1 MKPADFTLFDGGLT
15 DKNIP
20 GVTNRVAVADNVLI
34 DGDKKLYSRDG
45 LDIFSSTAYQLSA
58 AERVARLVSFNADS
72 ELLAF
77 QNKKANIIDATGAW
91 AEVTGPNS
99 LSAFP
104 WNGAASLVEV
114 DQWNKHLYAATST
127 PVITG
132 TVTIASPGV
141 WTAAAHGLPNGASV
155 LLSTTGALPT
165 GLAVGT
171 TYYVVS
177 TATNTFQLSATSG
190 GSAINTSGSQAG
202 VHTILATNSP
212 PIKMYRDAAGTMQ
225 LRTAG
230 LPIFGAYTAG
240 IADLTPTDGG
250 LALAISLA
258 NDLRTQMIAHYGS
271 NGAAAGTVETVSTK
285 AHVTHADLTAQASA
299 VTASTAATNLAT
311 LITLLNVLRTQY
323 TSHVSDAQK
332 QQPNT
337 MTASTVLQRNY
348 HVKPAAVTDYY
359 WLHNPPNQPSLQPS
373 YAWFHFLNLSVED
386 PLFSVPTD
394 AKIAVVLQ
402 YLNDLRDKWNWHQ
415 YSTLTHFNAWRYKGS
430 ESYTQLGVHATA
442 LARVEPYSWAKITP
456 PLSPL
461 VQYVQDLKTEFD
473 AHRGSD
479 MHHQLDTVTAI
490 PAGIDSTPDD
500 IWECVTLLG
509 WLAHA
514 IQLHSGDAITPSSQ
528 VKADSTSGSNV
539 LSSGTSP
546 TTNSLRDFW
555 CIPLVGSG
563 VSPFSWKLDFTRM
576 PRLTSY
582 RVTANTSAVSI
593 TCASNFGVTD
603 ANIQYL
609 FTASQYHL
617 SGATTI
623 TGFTGTGAAALSDRF
638 NAIDYRLLSSAEL
651 DRLATLAETVAATLK
666 THALVGLEP
675 FEAAE
680 FAAYNQYSVY
690 GGLQYTRYKNTSG
703 FGEFAF
709 TAALGTSVLTHM
721 HPSVEPILETA
732 SNSGAIFYPV
742 SAASGSGFPETHF
755 TDTVPEGVSI
765 NYRMLFKYSYSVG
778 SVAFE
783 DRSTPSTPI
792 NVLGYA
798 NRAAGGSTEKG
809 KFSTELSNIY
819 VFANAANQNYAIA
832 DTTNWRKEIYR
843 TIDSGQLYYRVDVNA
858 VVGDI
863 SNATTTFSD
872 YSQDTYLVDQLGL
885 YTNGGV
891 VENDAPPLATALC
904 EFNDTVYY
912 VKGNRLYQSVQG
924 DPDSVPGDFFVQ
936 FPEDLIGVAATKSN
950 VVAFS
955 VDKVWRISGAR
966 DEFGQGEI
974 LKDVI
979 FNRTG
984 AISAA
989 SIVRADNGIFF
1000 AGKDGFYFTDGYQC
1014 MRVTDLED
1022 TFRRYTDSSSK
1033 RSRVSGSYDNV
1044 SKRVYW
1050 TVQTDS
1056 GSSPNSIW
1064 VLDLQFGI
1072 KADSTPITTFSA
1084 LYGFNPTAL
1093 TFHSGILHYG
1103 DADGYTWKQTL
1114 DRAIDLHKDT
1124 AVAATSWSAATI
1136 VWDVKS
1142 CHHDYG
1148 TAALRK
1154 YYTRVAAQFEQVD
1167 TNLSVQINSD
1177 ADKGRS
1183 ISSLPVIRSRKLAT
1197 AAGYG
1202 DSKFDWIGDIYT
1214 TKPGD
1219 TIDEFRWFKGDGFLR
1234 SNFRAVQFTNAYTVI
1249 ANSTEMGT
1257 LTIGNVAG
1265 LVWSATLVSLVLTR
1279 KWPLYSVDYYLRVA
1293 GVDYPVTVRSSDSVI
1308 RFDSTGLTSPAT
1320 GAPASWELWGKPKGE
1335 RMRLISYTVLYD
1347 LNDDQQTDY
1356 KGDVTSGGTNA

>member
-230 LPIFGAYTAG
+230 LPAFGVYTAG
-240 IADLTPTDGG
+240 VADLTPADGG
-250 LALAISLA
+250 LALGIALA
-258 NDLRTQMIAHYGS
+258 NDLRTQMIAHFGS
-271 NGAAAGTVETVSTK
+271 NGATAGTVETTIGN
-285 AHVTHADLTAQASA
+285 AHITHADLTTQASA
-299 VTASTAATNLAT
+299 VTASTAATTLAT

-323 TSHVSDAQK
+323 TNHVSDAQK

-337 MTASTVLQRNY
+337 MSASTPLERDY

-359 WLHNPPNQPSLQPS
+359 WLHNPPTNQALQPS

-386 PLFSVPTD
+386 DTFSLPSD
-394 AKIAVVLQ
+394 AKIAVVIQ

-415 YSTLTHFNAWRYKGS
+415 YATLTHFNAWRYRGS
-430 ESYTQLGVHATA
+430 ESYTHLGSYATA

-456 PLSPL
+456 PMSPL
-461 VQYVQDLKTEFD
+461 VQYIQDLKTEFD
-473 AHRGSD
+473 AHRASD
-479 MHHQLDTVTAI
+479 MHHQLDTVTAV
-490 PAGIDSTPDD
+490 PSGIDSTPDD
-500 IWECVTLLG
+500 LWEAVTLLG
-509 WLAHA
+509 WLAHS
-514 IQLHSGDAITPSSQ
+514 IQLHAGDAIWPSQQ
-528 VKADSTSGSNV
+528 VGLNSTSGSAV
-539 LSSGTSP
+539 LAGTP
-546 TTNSLRDFW
+546 VPATGTMVDLW
-555 CIPLVGSG
+555 CIPLIGAGST
-563 VSPFSWKLDFTRM
+563 PFTWSLDFTLM

-582 RVTANTSAVSI
+582 RVTANVLDTSV
-593 TCASNFGVTD
+593 TCANTFGSSLASRQFV
-603 ANIQYL
+603 
-609 FTASQYHL
+609 FTPSQYHL
-617 SGATTI
+617 SGSTTV
-623 TGFTGTGAAALSDRF
+623 TGFTGTGANALSERF
-638 NAIDYRLLSSAEL
+638 NTLDYRFLSSAEL
-651 DRLATLAETVAATLK
+651 DLLADLAGDIATTLK
-666 THALVGLEP
+666 DHAL
-675 FEAAE
+675 FETEVFETAE
-680 FAAYNQYSVY
+680 FTAYNRYSIYY
-690 GGLQYTRYKNTSG
+690 GRRYQRYKNTSG
-703 FGEFAF
+703 FGDFAF
-709 TAALGTSVLTHM
+709 TAATGTNILTHM
-721 HPSVEPILETA
+721 HSSLEPTLNTQNTGALFYPFSA
-732 SNSGAIFYPV
+732 SANSGFA
-742 SAASGSGFPETHF
+742 ETHF
-755 TDTVPEGVSI
+755 TDTVPEAVSL
-765 NYRMLFKYSYSVG
+765 NYRMCFRYDYAVG
-778 SVAFE
+778 AVSFT
-783 DRSTPSTPI
+783 DRSAPSIPI
-792 NVLGYA
+792 NVLGFE
-798 NRAAGGSTEKG
+798 NRQQGGSTEKG
-809 KFSTELSNIY
+809 KFAVELSSIY
-819 VFANAANQNYAIA
+819 AHTNTSVQNYAIS

-843 TIDSGQLYYRVDVNA
+843 TIDSGQLYYRVDVNE

-863 SNATTTFSD
+863 QNSTTTFSD

-885 YTNGGV
+885 YTNGGI

-1022 TFRRYTDSSSK
+1022 TFRRYTDSSAK
-1033 RSRVSGSYDNV
+1033 RLRVAGSYDNV

-1056 GSSPNSIW
+1056 GSAPNSIW

-1093 TFHSGILHYG
+1093 AFYGGILHYG

-1183 ISSLPVIRSRKLAT
+1183 ISALPVIRSRKLAT

-1279 KWPLYSVDYYLRVA
+1279 KWPLYSVDYYLKVA
-1293 GVDYPVTVRSSDSVI
+1293 GVSYPVTVRGSDSVI
-1308 RFDSTGLTSPAT
+1308 RFDSTGLTSPDT